1 MVGCLHKINV
11 IHKKGKDKKFAEAW
25 TLVSAHLCAAAVN
38 GVIVTVGQDRGGT
51 ALCLKPALK
60 AQSCSSES
68 IEEANKGMGVK
79 SI

>member
-1 MVGCLHKINV
+1 MLGCLKKINV
-11 IHKKGKDKKFAEAW
+11 IHKKGRDKFAEAW

-38 GVIVTVGQDRGGT
+38 GVIITVGQDRGGT

-60 AQSCSSES
+60 ARSRSSES
-68 IEEANKGMGVK
+68 IEEANKGTGVK

>member
-1 MVGCLHKINV
+1 MLGCLNKINV
-11 IHKKGKDKKFAEAW
+11 IHKKSKDKFAEAW
-25 TLVSAHLCAAAVN
+25 TLVSAHLCTAAVN
-38 GVIVTVGQDRGGT
+38 GVIVTVGQDRGGM